1 MKKKILRRVEK
12 GGEASQNKSAKV
24 ARKISPLSGYL
35 LAQEIKCGKPNC
47 KCARG
52 FLHGPY
58 FYRVW
63 NVGGS
68 RYKEYVRNSDLPA
81 VMEGIN
87 EYRKQQ
93 AIARATNE
101 VARSQWRKLRE
112 KLDQLL
118 VLLDS
123 VRE

>member
-1 MKKKILRRVEK
+1 VGQEK
-12 GGEASQNKSAKV
+12 KSAKV
-24 ARKISPLSGYL
+24 APKIEPLPGYL

-47 KCARG
+47 KCSRG

-63 NVGGS
+63 NVGGL
-68 RYKEYVRNSDLPA
+68 RYKEYVRNSDLAA

-87 EYRKQQ
+87 EYRKQK

-101 VARSQWRKLRE
+101 AARSQWRKLRE

-118 VLLDS
+118 ALLDS